1 MDYQSYQHIEYF
13 NKIKDEYADFNDMPS
28 HSIDIFEKLD
38 GTNTF
43 VSYNPEGD
51 CWVVGSRKRKISV
64 QDDNAGFAA
73 YIEYGDD
80 DNVKNLRQFLRE
92 TEGRYGVYGEWL
104 GSNKFVGTIKYYL
117 PSALGLHIFD
127 VYDSVEGRYLSYD
140 EYSDIFNLYNYI
152 RYIPRIDTVSAID
165 ADQLAELAKE
175 ATYMLPEGKVGEGV
189 VIKDYDYRY
198 YGCQQ
203 FFKLVVDEFF
213 EQKRANRKERTA
225 LEGGIECVIVDKFA
239 TVSEIEKS
247 RSKTLLRLGD
257 DAELERVLPM
267 TMELVFHDIV
277 QENGYELAKM
287 AMKNG
292 VSVDFGRLRKA
303 VQDKVRFQ
311 ILGR

>member
-1 MDYQSYQHIEYF
+1 MDSDYSLNIDKHSLKVLAGGEVISAVAEGIPSVTRYGY
-13 NKIKDEYADFNDMPS
+13 NKY
-28 HSIDIFEKLD
+28 
-38 GTNTF
+38 TN
-43 VSYNPEGD
+43 
-51 CWVVGSRKRKISV
+51 SV
-64 QDDNAGFAA
+64 QTTPD
-73 YIEYGDD
+73 Y
-80 DNVKNLRQFLRE
+80 
-92 TEGRYGVYGEWL
+92 T
-104 GSNKFVGTIKYYL
+104 TYY
-117 PSALGLHIFD
+117 
-127 VYDSVEGRYLSYD
+127 Y
-140 EYSDIFNLYNYI
+140 DIFNNYNYI

-203 FFKLVVDEFF
+203 FFKLVVNEFF

-239 TVSEIEKS
+239 TVSEIEKA

-277 QENGYELAKM
+277 QENGYELAKI

-292 VSVDFGRLRKA
+292 MPVDFGRLRKA
-303 VQDKVRFQ
+303 VQDKVRSQ